1 VAANVTP
8 SIYFKFAIMNIRS
21 IRQHFRTV
29 LSSRYAENEARII
42 TDWVLED
49 LAQIKRSDIIVQP
62 DFELSEST
70 TIQLENALANLD
82 SGKPVQYVLGKAR
95 FDGSDFLVNES
106 VLIPR
111 PETEE
116 LVHWAADT
124 IKERNL
130 TSALDVGTGSG
141 CIAISLK
148 KKLPFLNMTAV
159 DVSAEALV
167 TAQENAKRLEG
178 QVEFLLLD
186 FLDES
191 TWEKIPEID
200 LLVSNPPYIPEAE
213 KQELAE
219 HVRDH
224 EPSKALFVPDDE
236 PLLFYKALCKFA
248 ATRMQ
253 ANGAVLLETHEKWQT
268 DVIHLFRK
276 NGLETYGKNDLYGR
290 PRMVR
295 AIRTR

>member
-1 VAANVTP
+1 
-8 SIYFKFAIMNIRS
+8 MNIRS
-21 IRQHFRTV
+21 IRQLFRTV
-29 LSSRYAENEARII
+29 LISRYAENEARII

-49 LAQIKRSDIIVQP
+49 LAEIKRSDLIVQP
-62 DFELSEST
+62 DLEIPEG
-70 TIQLENALANLD
+70 TILQLKDALAGLNA
-82 SGKPVQYVLGKAR
+82 GKPIQYVLGKAR

-116 LVHWAADT
+116 LVHWAAET
-124 IKERNL
+124 VKERNL
-130 TSALDVGTGSG
+130 TTALDVGTGSG
-141 CIAISLK
+141 CIAVSLK

-159 DVSAEALV
+159 DVSPNALT
-167 TAQENAKRLEG
+167 TAQENANKLEAA
-178 QVEFLLLD
+178 VDFLLLD

-191 TWEKIPEID
+191 TWDKLPTID
-200 LLVSNPPYIPEAE
+200 LLISNPPYIPLAE

-219 HVRDH
+219 HVREH
-224 EPSKALFVPDDE
+224 EPSTALFVPNDQ

-248 ATRMQ
+248 ATRMHT
-253 ANGAVLLETHEKWQT
+253 NGAILLETHEKWQT
-268 DVIHLFRK
+268 DVVHLFRK
-276 NGLETYGKNDLYGR
+276 NGMETYGKNDLYGR

>member
-1 VAANVTP
+1 
-8 SIYFKFAIMNIRS
+8 MNIRS

>member
-1 VAANVTP
+1 
-8 SIYFKFAIMNIRS
+8 MNIRS

-49 LAQIKRSDIIVQP
+49 LAQIKRSDMIVQP
-62 DFELSEST
+62 DYELSEST
-70 TIQLENALANLD
+70 TIQLEEALAALN
-82 SGKPVQYVLGKAR
+82 SGKPIQYVLGKAR
-95 FDGSDFLVNES
+95 FDGSDFIVNES

-116 LVHWAADT
+116 LVNWAAET
-124 IKERNL
+124 VKERNL
-130 TSALDVGTGSG
+130 TTALDVGTGSG

-148 KKLPFLNMTAV
+148 KKMPDLNMTAV
-159 DVSAEALV
+159 DVSPEALV
-167 TAQENAKRLEG
+167 TAQANSKRMEV
-178 QVEFLLLD
+178 QVDFLLFD

-191 TWEKIPEID
+191 TWDKIPDID
-200 LLVSNPPYIPEAE
+200 LLISNPPYIPISE

-219 HVRDH
+219 HVRAY
-224 EPSKALFVPDDE
+224 EPETALFVPDDQ
-236 PLLFYKALCKFA
+236 PLLFYDALCKFA
-248 ATRMQ
+248 ATRMH

-268 DVIHLFRK
+268 DVVHLFRK
-276 NGLETYGKNDLYGR
+276 NGMETYGKNDLYGR